1 MCRCPGVELMKKR
14 LTYVPNEIIEAIPE
28 IVIKPFLDTGSDVSK
43 LKTRQFDILSLL
55 KLLNVAKYGP
65 VRFSSFYKNSQIRMK
80 KSFLNYLHFAVSHN
94 FLVKGRWQNLQT
106 YPMEYHITDNGKNL
120 LKLFGLKV
128 D

>member
-1 MCRCPGVELMKKR
+1 MKKR

-55 KLLNVAKYGP
+55 KLIIVAKYGP
-65 VRFSSFYKNSQIRMK
+65 VRFSYFYKNSQIRMK

-94 FLVKGRWQNLQT
+94 FLVKVRWGLES

>member
-1 MCRCPGVELMKKR
+1 MKR
-14 LTYVPNEIIEAIPE
+14 LTYVPNEIIEAIPD
-28 IVIKPFLDTGSDVSK
+28 IAIKPFRANNTNSDVSK
-43 LKTRQFDILSLL
+43 LKTHQFDILSLL
-55 KLLNVAKYGP
+55 KLLNVAKTHP
-65 VRFSSFYKNSQIRMK
+65 VRFSHFYKNSQIRMK

>member
-1 MCRCPGVELMKKR
+1 MKKR

-55 KLLNVAKYGP
+55 KLLNVAKTHP
-65 VRFSSFYKNSQIRMK
+65 VRFSYFYKNSQIRMK

-94 FLVKGRWQNLQT
+94 FLVKVRWGLES

>member
-1 MCRCPGVELMKKR
+1 MKKR

-65 VRFSSFYKNSQIRMK
+65 VRFSYFYKNSQIRMK
-80 KSFLNYLHFAVSHN
+80 KSFLNYLHFAVNHN

-106 YPMEYHITDNGKNL
+106 YPMEYTITDNGKNL

>member
-1 MCRCPGVELMKKR
+1 MKKR

-80 KSFLNYLHFAVSHN
+80 KSFLNYLHFAVNHN